1 MKLYSIYNAL
11 TETFNPPFVAR
22 DDTDSVEMVRKA
34 IIGGRDISLLVE
46 LDNLKLYFVGEFYA
60 DNAEFDSSVSGAFA
74 LPLNEI
80 KLPEHVQ
87 ALITKLKEVKIDK

>member
-22 DDTDSVEMVRKA
+22 DDTDAMEMVRKA

-46 LDNLKLYFVGEFYA
+46 LNVLSLKAVGF
-60 DNAEFDSSVSGAFA
+60 FDATTGCFEDDPHYQVVS
-74 LPLNEI
+74 LDDI

-87 ALITKLKEVKIDK
+87 TLIAKLKEVKEDQ